1 MTVAVTLV
9 ALAMIGAPGGGS
21 GGTGPERLSV
31 SIAADGSVT
40 EALRAHLAPGLAAQA
55 VELDLTPVAAIDV
68 ERILATATERD
79 PGAPLARA
87 WLDGRDPQAAVLF
100 LIPRLTDRVLVR
112 KVPLKAGFDA
122 VALAEIAYIVD
133 RAVASLLAAEPIGVP
148 RAEARVALAA
158 TPTSSAGASPGPPPT
173 APITVAAPA
182 PPATAPARLGFHG
195 GAFAGLSAWAP
206 GASAVLS
213 AGASLGVESLG
224 PGLRAGLM
232 LAAAARQSFEV
243 AAAPTGVRVGGG
255 DIRVFLTVGRK
266 LGAWGIGR
274 FGVGPGLVIARV
286 EPVRVGTNGG
296 QVIEARPRTDVDLV
310 LAALLRWDVPLGR
323 VASLFFAATVDVVPV
338 RGEYTATVNGVDRT
352 LLAPWPVRP
361 GLLGGIAVAR

>member
-1 MTVAVTLV
+1 MLV
-9 ALAMIGAPGGGS
+9 ALATTGAPGGGS
-21 GGTGPERLSV
+21 VGTGSERLSF

-55 VELDLTPVAAIDV
+55 VQLDLTQVAAIDV
-68 ERILATATERD
+68 ERLLATATERD

-112 KVPLKAGFDA
+112 KVPLKNGFDA

-158 TPTSSAGASPGPPPT
+158 TPASSAGASPGPPPT
-173 APITVAAPA
+173 APVTVAAPA
-182 PPATAPARLGFHG
+182 SPAPAPTRLGFHG

-206 GASAVLS
+206 DASAVLS
-213 AGASLGVESLG
+213 AGVSLGVERLG
-224 PGLRAGLM
+224 PSVRAGLM

-243 AAAPTGVRVGGG
+243 PAAPTSVRVGGG
-255 DIRVFLTVGRK
+255 DVRVFLTVGRK

-274 FGVGPGLVIARV
+274 FGVGPGLVVARV
-286 EPVRVGTNGG
+286 EPVPIGTNGGG
-296 QVIEARPRTDVDLV
+296 QVIEARPRTDVDLA

-323 VASLFFAATVDVVPV
+323 VASLFIAATVDVVPV

-361 GLLGGIAVAR
+361 GLLGGVAVAR